1 MSTKE
6 SKTAVRR
13 NQERLKTVMPAMSWR
28 GEVPPQCTGWLCG
41 SSGCRRFYAD
51 DVWLIANYKFID

>member
-28 GEVPPQCTGWLCG
+28 GGGPAPVHRVVMWKQWMPPVLCG
-41 SSGCRRFYAD
+41 
-51 DVWLIANYKFID
+51 